1 MTPLEIIILLISFL
15 SLLMQTPY
23 FGSYEFR
30 GFSFEFLRHLAV
42 PQEVLNTR
50 VQLSNSGTIH
60 FCKEIWSGAQLNLT
74 VRLVL
79 SESSESRV
87 KWLYWFKLNCISLI

>member
-1 MTPLEIIILLISFL
+1 
-15 SLLMQTPY
+15 MQTPY

-50 VQLSNSGTIH
+50 MQLSNIGTIH
-60 FCKEIWSGAQLNLT
+60 FCKEIWSGAQRNLT

-79 SESSESRV
+79 SD
-87 KWLYWFKLNCISLI
+87 

>member
-1 MTPLEIIILLISFL
+1 
-15 SLLMQTPY
+15 MQTPY

-30 GFSFEFLRHLAV
+30 GFSFQYLRHLVV

-50 VQLSNSGTIH
+50 MQLSNSGTIN

-74 VRLVL
+74 VCLVL
-79 SESSESRV
+79 SVLFFNV
-87 KWLYWFKLNCISLI
+87 KNYIITIYSYNSDIYTQYFFNKMWVH

>member
-1 MTPLEIIILLISFL
+1 MTPLGIIIILIYFL

-50 VQLSNSGTIH
+50 MQLSNSGTIH

-79 SESSESRV
+79 SDQKSTAMFNWSYCNIENI
-87 KWLYWFKLNCISLI
+87 K

>member
-1 MTPLEIIILLISFL
+1 
-15 SLLMQTPY
+15 MQTPY

-50 VQLSNSGTIH
+50 MQLSNSGAIH

-79 SESSESRV
+79 SVYHFTGVLSIFVLSVMVYRR
-87 KWLYWFKLNCISLI
+87 KPILQLRLLY